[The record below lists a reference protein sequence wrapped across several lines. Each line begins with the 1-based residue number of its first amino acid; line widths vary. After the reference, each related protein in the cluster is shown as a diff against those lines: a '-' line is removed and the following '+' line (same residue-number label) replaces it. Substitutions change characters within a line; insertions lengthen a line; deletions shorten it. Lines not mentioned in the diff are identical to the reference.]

1 MRKNKTGSNE
11 KKKLKTLEKN
21 ITDHNSMETTTTKM
35 YAIHLNS
42 LIQWNDK
49 NNKVER
55 NKKKKLGHR
64 GKPP

>member
-1 MRKNKTGSNE
+1 MLNSRDIHAEKENGIE
-11 KKKLKTLEKN
+11 WKKKLKTLENN

-55 NKKKKLGHR
+55 NKKKK
-64 GKPP
+64 K